1 MRGILI
7 IENNKRE
14 QPGILEELLKE
25 RKIPYTI
32 IDLDQGE
39 IFPPM
44 ENYGAV
50 VVLGGPD
57 SANDKNEKIQNEL
70 QKIQEI
76 LNAGIPYLGICLGL
90 QLLAKAVDGKVI
102 KNPTREIGFRGPDN
116 NYFTVELTD
125 AGRKDPLLEGIEDT
139 FQTFHLHEETIEITS
154 TMTLLATGKFCK
166 NQIVKIDHRTYGA
179 QCHFE
184 MTPELFKMWTREE
197 PHLQKTD
204 KEKLQNDFEISK
216 EKYMRTGKKIFENFL
231 KIAGF

>member
-70 QKIQEI
+70 QKIQKI
-76 LNAGIPYLGICLGL
+76 LNAGVPYLGICLGL
-90 QLLAKAVDGKVI
+90 QLLVKAVGGKVI

-139 FQTFHLHEETIEITS
+139 FQTFHLHEETIEMTS
-154 TMTLLATGKFCK
+154 TTTLLAAGKFCK
-166 NQIVKIDHRTYGA
+166 NQIVKIDHRAYGA

-197 PHLQKTD
+197 PHLQKVD

-216 EKYMRTGKKIFENFL
+216 EKYMQTGKKIFENFL